1 MAHQLTTAEL
11 NWKLQRKSTPFRTFS
26 RKMNGRT
33 CNMNIRTAG
42 TPQGPGMINGQQI
55 PPIRVHTGTPCPSSN
70 SATPS
75 PANGNVYFKMPLGGG
90 VAPQS
95 SESTIHLP
103 ALSPRRQVITNGKP
117 LFQVPQPPNFHPTSS
132 CKPKQQDFGGPFP
145 VNCLRGSGGFGP
157 QVKTGGKGVCNN
169 LMVTS
174 SPMMVQRLGPVSP
187 PANQAATACKQ
198 INPNLQRAL
207 NLQHLA
213 IPPSDTRSLMSRESL
228 ASTTLSLTE
237 SHSTMS
243 VKQEWPHG
251 YRILPSNHGS
261 QNSSEPGDILS
272 IPPGTS
278 MSNNSVTNS
287 LPSYLF
293 GFENNS
299 SPYPSPRHSS
309 TRSHSA
315 RSKKRALSLSPLSD
329 GIGIDFNT
337 IIRTSPTSLVAY
349 INGSRASPATI
360 SPQPE
365 VYGHFLGV
373 RGSCIPPSC
382 AGSNSQK
389 SLLAI
394 NDNITFP
401 ENVTAEYQRM
411 QQLEQNNLP
420 SEAMNNMVVR
430 QTVALSEGHTHGV
443 LKSERVDNFP
453 GDTINMAPQ
462 DPLSLST
469 PPHQCPPPP
478 YHAHQHM
485 HQHELINQPHQPHQ
499 MPLTPSVPLI
509 EEEEEIDDFNG
520 KHCCRW
526 IDCSSMYDHQEELVR
541 HIEKVHIDQRK
552 GEDFACFWAGCPR
565 RYKPFN
571 ARYKLLIHMRVH
583 SGEKP
588 NKCTFEGCKK
598 AFSRLENLKIHLRS
612 HTGEKPYL
620 CQHPGCQKAFSNS
633 SDRAKHQRTH
643 LDTKP
648 YACQIPGCSKR
659 YTDPSSLRKHVKAHS
674 SKDQQARKKLRS
686 RTELDQ
692 EILSDCLTIQPLQPA
707 SSPQDSTE
715 NTLGR
720 SPGSVHDVYPGT
732 MFSSTHSSRSGTA
745 GAAAPPPLPTSHPS
759 PGSNMQSS
767 PHNPPPQLP
776 PLTPMET
783 GSERF
788 SGPAPSPHHLS
799 PRRLNAPPGMMQRR
813 TPQPPQV
820 QQTGGTYLKAYPS
833 IANTSLQP
841 TSLHVQGF
849 YGQLQTFCPPPYSD
863 APRNMQMG
871 SACNMAP
878 SFEDCLSHGCGNKT
892 EFDAFHKAFT
902 SGITVYDFPGGSAG
916 LFGDSQ
922 RGVTEDI
929 SFLQINAID
938 RCPSQLSSVYTE
950 G

>member
-1 MAHQLTTAEL
+1 
-11 NWKLQRKSTPFRTFS
+11 
-26 RKMNGRT
+26 MNGRT
-33 CNMNIRTAG
+33 CNMNHRTAG
-42 TPQGPGMINGQQI
+42 ISQAPGMISGQQI
-55 PPIRVHTGTPCPSSN
+55 PPIRVQTGTPCPSSN

-75 PANGNVYFKMPLGGG
+75 PANGSLYIKMPMGGG

-95 SESTIHLP
+95 SESSIHLP

-117 LFQVPQPPNFHPTSS
+117 LFQVPQPPNLQTSCLS
-132 CKPKQQDFGGPFP
+132 KPKHQEFGAAFP
-145 VNCLRGSGGFGP
+145 ANCFKGSLGFGP
-157 QVKTGGKGVCNN
+157 QCKSSGKNSCNN

-174 SPMMVQRLGPVSP
+174 SPMMVQRLGPISP
-187 PANQAATACKQ
+187 PASQAATACNQ
-198 INPNLQRAL
+198 IGPSLQRTL

-213 IPPSDTRSLMSRESL
+213 IPSSDTRSLMSRESL

-243 VKQEWPHG
+243 VKQEWSHG

-261 QNSSEPGDILS
+261 HNSSDPGDILS

-293 GFENNS
+293 GLENTN

-349 INGSRASPATI
+349 INGSRASPANI

-389 SLLAI
+389 TL
-394 NDNITFP
+394 FP
-401 ENVTAEYQRM
+401 TTNSISPNENVTTEYQRM
-411 QQLEQNNLP
+411 QQLEQNSLQSDP
-420 SEAMNNMVVR
+420 INNMVVR
-430 QTVALSEGHTHGV
+430 QGIGISNSRAVGV
-443 LKSERVDNFP
+443 LKSERVEDFP
-453 GDTINMAPQ
+453 GDTITMTTQTPLPLQAP
-462 DPLSLST
+462 PT
-469 PPHQCPPPP
+469 HQGPPPP

-485 HQHELINQPHQPHQ
+485 HQQDLLNQSHQLSL
-499 MPLTPSVPLI
+499 PLTDQVPLM
-509 EEEEEIDDFNG
+509 EEESEIDDFNG

-526 IDCSSMYDHQEELVR
+526 IDCSAMYEQQEELVR

-588 NKCTFEGCKK
+588 NKCT
-598 AFSRLENLKIHLRS
+598 
-612 HTGEKPYL
+612 
-620 CQHPGCQKAFSNS
+620 
-633 SDRAKHQRTH
+633 
-643 LDTKP
+643 
-648 YACQIPGCSKR
+648 
-659 YTDPSSLRKHVKAHS
+659 
-674 SKDQQARKKLRS
+674 LRS
-686 RTELDQ
+686 RSELDQ

-707 SSPQDSTE
+707 PSPHDPSE
-715 NTLGR
+715 SNIGR
-720 SPGSVHDVYPGT
+720 SPGSVHEVFPAA
-732 MFSSTHSSRSGTA
+732 MFSSTHPSRSGTA
-745 GAAAPPPLPTSHPS
+745 SGTVPPSLPPSHPS
-759 PGSNMQSS
+759 PGSNMQGS
-767 PHNPPPQLP
+767 PHNPPSQLP
-776 PLTPMET
+776 PLTPLET
-783 GSERF
+783 GSDRF
-788 SGPAPSPHHLS
+788 NGAAPSPHHLS
-799 PRRLNAPPGMMQRR
+799 PQRLPGMIQRC
-813 TPQPPQV
+813 TPQPSQV
-820 QQTGGTYLKAYPS
+820 QQTGSAYLKNYPS
-833 IANTSLQP
+833 IPNPSVQSN
-841 TSLHVQGF
+841 SLHVQGF
-849 YGQLQTFCPPPYSD
+849 YGQLQTFCPPHYSD
-863 APRNMQMG
+863 TQRNMQHG
-871 SACNMAP
+871 STSNMAP
-878 SFEDCLSHGCGNKT
+878 PFEDCFAHACGNKT
-892 EFDAFHKAFT
+892 EFDAFHRAFNSH
-902 SGITVYDFPGGSAG
+902 SGITVYDFPGGSTG

-922 RGVTEDI
+922 RNSSEDTG
-929 SFLQINAID
+929 FLQINAID

>member
-1 MAHQLTTAEL
+1 
-11 NWKLQRKSTPFRTFS
+11 
-26 RKMNGRT
+26 MNGRT
-33 CNMNIRTAG
+33 CNISHRATG

-75 PANGNVYFKMPLGGG
+75 PANGNLYLKMPMGGG

-117 LFQVPQPPNFHPTSS
+117 LFQVPQPPNLQPSS
-132 CKPKQQDFGGPFP
+132 LCKPKHQEFGAPFP
-145 VNCLRGSGGFGP
+145 ANCLKGSLGFGP
-157 QVKTGGKGVCNN
+157 QCKTAGKGNCNN

-174 SPMMVQRLGPVSP
+174 SPMMVQRLGPISP
-187 PANQAATACKQ
+187 PANQAATACNQ
-198 INPNLQRAL
+198 ISPSLQRTL

-213 IPPSDTRSLMSRESL
+213 IPPSETRSLMSRESL

-243 VKQEWPHG
+243 VKQEWSHG

-293 GFENNS
+293 GIENTS

-349 INGSRASPATI
+349 INGSRASPANM

-382 AGSNSQK
+382 AGSNSQR
-389 SLLAI
+389 SLLAV
-394 NDNITFP
+394 NDNISLP

-411 QQLEQNNLP
+411 QQLEQNSLQ
-420 SEAMNNMVVR
+420 SDAMNNMVVR
-430 QTVALSEGHTHGV
+430 QGIGLTEGQTMGV
-443 LKSERVDNFP
+443 LKSETVDEFS
-453 GDTINMAPQ
+453 GGTIDMTTQSPLALPAP
-462 DPLSLST
+462 S
-469 PPHQCPPPP
+469 PHQGPPPP
-478 YHAHQHM
+478 YHAHQHL
-485 HQHELINQPHQPHQ
+485 HQHDLLNQSHQLSLP
-499 MPLTPSVPLI
+499 PSGQVPLL
-509 EEEEEIDDFNG
+509 EEGEIDDFNG

-526 IDCSSMYDHQEELVR
+526 IDCSATYDQQEELVR

-692 EILSDCLTIQPLQPA
+692 EILSDCLTIHPLQP
-707 SSPQDSTE
+707 SISPQDSVE
-715 NTLGR
+715 NHLGR
-720 SPGSVHDVYPGT
+720 SPGPVHDVYPAT

-745 GAAAPPPLPTSHPS
+745 GGNVPPPLAPSHPS
-759 PGSNMQSS
+759 PGNNMQGS
-767 PHNPPPQLP
+767 PHNPPSQLP
-776 PLTPMET
+776 PITPMEQ
-783 GSERF
+783 GSDRF
-788 SGPAPSPHHLS
+788 RGAAPSPHHLS
-799 PRRLNAPPGMMQRR
+799 PQRLTAPPGMMQRR

-820 QQTGGTYLKAYPS
+820 QQASGTYLKAYPPITNS
-833 IANTSLQP
+833 SGQSN
-841 TSLHVQGF
+841 SLHVQGF
-849 YGQLQTFCPPPYSD
+849 YGQLQTFCPPHYSD
-863 APRNMQMG
+863 PQRNMQHG
-871 SACNMAP
+871 STCNMGP
-878 SFEDCLSHGCGNKT
+878 PFEDCLSHGCGNKA
-892 EFDAFHKAFT
+892 EFDAFHRAFT
-902 SGITVYDFPGGSAG
+902 SHSGITVYDFPGGSAS

-922 RGVTEDI
+922 RNSSEET